1 MKKSITSI
9 EAKQYS
15 PLALAFLGD
24 SVYEIMMREHILL
37 NANMPASELHSLK
50 IKRVCASYQAAAIEL
65 IMPIL
70 TEKET
75 AIYKRGRNATGNSV
89 PKNGNAA
96 DYHKA
101 TGFEA
106 LFGYLHL
113 IGETD
118 RLQELFDT
126 ICQADEKL
134 LSKEC

>member
-1 MKKSITSI
+1 MKENLTSI
-9 EAKQYS
+9 EVKQYS

-24 SVYEIMMREHILL
+24 SVYEIMVREHILL
-37 NANMPASELHSLK
+37 SANMPASELHSIK
-50 IKRVCASYQAAAIEL
+50 IKRVCAAYQAAAIEL
-65 IMPIL
+65 IMPTL
-70 TEKET
+70 NEKEIT
-75 AIYKRGRNATGNSV
+75 IYKRGRNATGNSV

-101 TGFEA
+101 TGLEA

-113 IGETD
+113 TGNTN
-118 RLQELFDT
+118 RLQELFDM